1 MGFLGTRII
10 LKMGNK
16 KTDLRGIAEIS
27 SQLKFIKLIM
37 SGQLLC
43 HLTIIEP
50 AIALA
55 TKLFGPED
63 LR

>member
-1 MGFLGTRII
+1 
-10 LKMGNK
+10 MGNQ

-27 SQLKFIKLIM
+27 SQLKFIKLKFHIM

-50 AIALA
+50 ASALA

>member
-1 MGFLGTRII
+1 
-10 LKMGNK
+10 MGNQ

-27 SQLKFIKLIM
+27 SQLKFIKFIM
-37 SGQLLC
+37 SGQLLG

-50 AIALA
+50 ASALA